1 MEIESRVHDFLNR
14 DPGLLAVVGTT
25 SADGMPHLVPVWYR
39 WDGKEIHIWSLE
51 SRAWIK
57 NLKRDSRIGF
67 SAQEDGVPRTAV
79 MIKGLGRVETSDDPA
94 IDEELWAISRRYVP
108 ASELDEYVASWSH
121 LRTMVHIEPTKLFV
135 WN

>member
-1 MEIESRVHDFLNR
+1 MKIESDVHEFLNR
-14 DPGLLAVVGTT
+14 DPGLLAVVGTN

-39 WDGKEIHIWSLE
+39 WDGKQIHIWSLE

-57 NLKRDSRIGF
+57 HLKRDSRIGF
-67 SAQEDGVPRTAV
+67 SVQEDGAPRRAV
-79 MIKGLGRVETSDDPA
+79 MLKGHGRVETSDDPA
-94 IDEELWAISRRYVP
+94 IDEEMWAICRRYVP
-108 ASELDEYVASWSH
+108 PDELDEYMATWNH